1 MDPQKAR
8 FWFLKKNHK
17 KLVFMFWLWFSLK
30 KNRRTNV
37 LLVGIFVKALKKLLA
52 ITNAILAA
60 FWQLLTFFSAF
71 LKILTKTT
79 FVSLLFLKLKQKKI
93 WKNILK
99 GFCFNT
105 YSLTCFLGGQLI
117 FVWNFFS
124 VLALTSVDT
133 QMLYWSIFFKM
144 H

>member
-8 FWFLKKNHK
+8 FWFLKKNHIK
-17 KLVFMFWLWFSLK
+17 MFFMFWLWFSFK

-52 ITNAILAA
+52 ITNAILAV

-93 WKNILK
+93 WKKYVFKVL
-99 GFCFNT
+99 FQ

-133 QMLYWSIFFKM
+133 QMLFWSIFFLM